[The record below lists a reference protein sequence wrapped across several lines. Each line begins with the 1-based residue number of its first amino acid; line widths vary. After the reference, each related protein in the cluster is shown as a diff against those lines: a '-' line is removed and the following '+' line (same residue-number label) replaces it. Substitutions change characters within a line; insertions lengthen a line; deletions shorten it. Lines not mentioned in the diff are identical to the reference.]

1 MMNYQ
6 NILSIFKLIL
16 DNLLIV
22 APSQIKYLNI
32 IIMKLLK
39 LCLFFTSFLFLT
51 GFVHLPAVL
60 GPAITAATSGNL
72 AKATAQLV
80 FDNEFKKK
88 TGKSS
93 LSYITE
99 EVSKNNKENQINEDF
114 KNLIEKRIKTVHQK
128 LVDQNNEPKIIKD
141 FKLLVEKRVKFTH
154 KKLIQQ
160 KINQ

>member
-1 MMNYQ
+1 M
-6 NILSIFKLIL
+6 
-16 DNLLIV
+16 
-22 APSQIKYLNI
+22 I
-32 IIMKLLK
+32 IRFLK
-39 LCLFFTSFLFLT
+39 LSLFLTSFLFLT
-51 GFVHLPAVL
+51 GYVPLPDVL
-60 GPAITAATSGNL
+60 GPAITVATSGNL

-99 EVSKNNKENQINEDF
+99 EVSKNNEQNRINKDF
-114 KNLIEKRIKTVHQK
+114 KDLIEKRVRIVHQK

-141 FKLLVEKRVKFTH
+141 FKLLVEKRVELTH

>member
-1 MMNYQ
+1 M
-6 NILSIFKLIL
+6 ILRF
-16 DNLLIV
+16 
-22 APSQIKYLNI
+22 
-32 IIMKLLK
+32 LK
-39 LCLFFTSFLFLT
+39 ISLFLSSFLFLT
-51 GFVHLPAVL
+51 GFIPLPAVL

-99 EVSKNNKENQINEDF
+99 EVSKNNQENRFNKEF
-114 KNLIEKRIKTVHQK
+114 KDLIEKRVEIVHQK
-128 LVDQNNEPKIIKD
+128 LVDQNNESKMIKD
-141 FKLLVEKRVKFTH
+141 FKLLVEKRVELTH
-154 KKLIQQ
+154 KKLIQE

>member
-1 MMNYQ
+1 M
-6 NILSIFKLIL
+6 
-16 DNLLIV
+16 
-22 APSQIKYLNI
+22 I
-32 IIMKLLK
+32 IRFLK
-39 LCLFFTSFLFLT
+39 LSLFLTSFLFLT
-51 GFVHLPAVL
+51 GFVPLPAVL
-60 GPAITAATSGNL
+60 GPAITVATSGNL

-93 LSYITE
+93 LGYIKD

-114 KNLIEKRIKTVHQK
+114 KNLIEKRVEIVHQK
-128 LVDQNNEPKIIKD
+128 IVEQNNESKIIKD
-141 FKLLVEKRVKFTH
+141 FKLLVEKRVELTH

>member
-1 MMNYQ
+1 M
-6 NILSIFKLIL
+6 
-16 DNLLIV
+16 
-22 APSQIKYLNI
+22 I
-32 IIMKLLK
+32 IRILK
-39 LCLFFTSFLFLT
+39 LSLFLTSFLFLT
-51 GFVHLPAVL
+51 GFVPLPAVL

-80 FDNEFKKK
+80 FDNEFKRK

-93 LSYITE
+93 LNYITE

-114 KNLIEKRIKTVHQK
+114 KNLIENRVKTVHQK

>member
-1 MMNYQ
+1 
-6 NILSIFKLIL
+6 
-16 DNLLIV
+16 
-22 APSQIKYLNI
+22 
-32 IIMKLLK
+32 MKLLK

-72 AKATAQLV
+72 VKATAQLV

-114 KNLIEKRIKTVHQK
+114 KNLIENRVKTVHQK

-141 FKLLVEKRVKFTH
+141 FKLLVEKRVTFTH

>member
-1 MMNYQ
+1 
-6 NILSIFKLIL
+6 
-16 DNLLIV
+16 
-22 APSQIKYLNI
+22 
-32 IIMKLLK
+32 MKLLK

-93 LSYITE
+93 LGYITE
-99 EVSKNNKENQINEDF
+99 EVSKNNQQNRINKDF
-114 KNLIEKRIKTVHQK
+114 KNLIEKRVQIVHQK
-128 LVDQNNEPKIIKD
+128 LMNQNNEKKIIKD
-141 FKLLVEKRVKFTH
+141 FKLLVEKRVELTH
-154 KKLIQQ
+154 KKLIQR
-160 KINQ
+160 KTN

>member
-1 MMNYQ
+1 M
-6 NILSIFKLIL
+6 ILKFLKISLFLI
-16 DNLLIV
+16 
-22 APSQIKYLNI
+22 
-32 IIMKLLK
+32 
-39 LCLFFTSFLFLT
+39 SFLFLT

-99 EVSKNNKENQINEDF
+99 EVSKNNEQNRINKDF
-114 KNLIEKRIKTVHQK
+114 KELIEKRVKIVHQK
-128 LVDQNNEPKIIKD
+128 LVDQNNETKIIKD
-141 FKLLVEKRVKFTH
+141 FKLLVEKRVELTH